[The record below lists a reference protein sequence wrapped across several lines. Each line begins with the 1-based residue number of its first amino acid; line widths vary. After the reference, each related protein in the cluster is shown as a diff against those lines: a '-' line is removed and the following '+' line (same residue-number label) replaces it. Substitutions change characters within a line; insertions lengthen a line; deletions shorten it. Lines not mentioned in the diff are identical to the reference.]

1 MVLQMLELSSS
12 LGKLPDHHQAA
23 LQWFNSHRGQD
34 LGWPSDLLDGTHLA
48 SRAKGIYKPNWTSY
62 ALSVRQSLAGLY
74 PDKDPDVRPNGTW
87 TYQYFQENPDP
98 AKRDSQYTNRGLMDC
113 MRDGVPVG
121 VFRQISPKPSPR
133 YRILGL
139 AVVVGWEAG
148 YFHLEGFSTTGL
160 AYGRGAEAEIDTL
173 LALHEAHLSTE
184 ENNLPSDLADERER
198 AVALVVRRRGQP
210 EFRKALIEL
219 YGGRCAIS
227 GCDAE
232 AALEAAH
239 IMPYNGPR
247 SNAIGNGVLLR
258 ADLHTLFDLGLLAID
273 TARMTVALAPEL
285 ADTTYGTFAGAAVSM
300 PQGASFEPTKEALGL
315 HCKWAGLAP
324 NEESNGL

>member
-1 MVLQMLELSSS
+1 MLDLISS
-12 LGKLPDHHQAA
+12 LAQLSAHHQAA
-23 LQWFNSHRGQD
+23 LQWFSSHQGQD
-34 LGWPSDLLDGTHLA
+34 LGWPSDLPDGTHLA

-62 ALSVRQSLAGLY
+62 ALSVRQSLAGPY

-113 MRDGVPVG
+113 MRDKVPVG
-121 VFRQISPKPSPR
+121 VFRQISTKPSPR

-139 AVVVGWEAG
+139 AAVVGWNDG
-148 YFHLEGFSTTGL
+148 YFHLEGFSTSGL
-160 AYGRGAEAEIDTL
+160 AYGRSAEVEIDTL
-173 LALHEAHLSTE
+173 LALHETPFSTE
-184 ENNLPSDLADERER
+184 ENDFLDDLADERER

-210 EFRKALIEL
+210 EFRKALFEL
-219 YGGRCAIS
+219 YSGKCAIS

-239 IMPYNGPR
+239 IIPYKGAH
-247 SNAIGNGVLLR
+247 SNAIGNGILLR
-258 ADLHTLFDLGLLAID
+258 ADLHTLFDLGLIAIE
-273 TARMTVALAPEL
+273 TASMTVVLAPEL
-285 ADTTYGTFAGAAVSM
+285 ADTTYSILAGAGVSI
-300 PQGASFEPTKEALGL
+300 PKGSSFEPTKRALGW

-324 NEESNGL
+324 SEKSSDLC